1 MKTEYTILDLG
12 KSQDQRIQDT
22 QQRQEIQKDA
32 EGLSSSSAVFPRWLC
47 KNTGE
52 RKKIHLAGLGDVGGT
67 VLIGLALMG
76 GDVIDSL
83 GIYDLNENQCTR
95 WEMELNQIAVP
106 FGTKRIP
113 ETRIIHED
121 TLFDCDIFAF
131 CVAKAVPSVGSDVKD
146 VRMAQFE
153 ANRAIVSWYAKKA
166 ADVHFQG
173 LFLVIS
179 DPVDLLCKAALLGSS
194 DGAYPLH
201 PNQIQGCG
209 LGVMNARASYYAKKD
224 ERFQLYLTEG
234 RAFGPHGQ
242 DLVLANSVLP
252 EHYKDDCSRELTDLT
267 ITANLKVRDA
277 GFKPYIAPALSSAA
291 LTILLILKGDW
302 NYSSNY
308 LNGVYFGAKNRTTAE
323 GIEWETL
330 PLPEQLFRR
339 LTQSY
344 EHLKEIL

>member
-12 KSQDQRIQDT
+12 RT
-22 QQRQEIQKDA
+22 QNQTAQGMQKMQTNFP
-32 EGLSSSSAVFPRWLC
+32 VFPRWLC

-52 RKKIHLAGLGDVGGT
+52 RKTIHLAGLGDVGGT

-76 GDVIDSL
+76 GEVIDSL

-113 ETRIIHED
+113 ETKVINED
-121 TLFDCDIFAF
+121 TLFDCDVFAF
-131 CVAKAVPSVGSDVKD
+131 CVAKAVPAVGSDVKD

-153 ANRAIVSWYAKKA
+153 ANRTIVSWYAKKA
-166 ADVHFQG
+166 ADAHFQG

-179 DPVDLLCKAALLGSS
+179 DPVDLLCKAALLGST
-194 DGAYPLH
+194 DGAYPLQ

-209 LGVMNARASYYAKKD
+209 LGVMNARASYYAKREEQFK
-224 ERFQLYLTEG
+224 RYLTEG

-252 EHYKDDCSRELTDLT
+252 EHYDDDCSRKLTDLT
-267 ITANLKVRDA
+267 INANLKVRNA

-308 LNGVYFGAKNRTTAE
+308 LNGVYFGSKNRTTEE

-330 PLPEQLFRR
+330 PLPEKLFER
-339 LTQSY
+339 LNQSY
-344 EHLKEIL
+344 QHLKEIL